1 MNPCQACWDAL
12 AEARAENKT
21 IRADER
27 EKIAANAPTDL
38 EWTEGEVPSE
48 DGLYLIGFSTIGGGR
63 MFCAVALFQDGH
75 WHTPA
80 TVIRHARINTKGEGG
95 E

>member
-27 EKIAANAPTDL
+27 EKWAEEKAAMERVIMEAVFYHNGAGP
-38 EWTEGEVPSE
+38 
-48 DGLYLIGFSTIGGGR
+48 IGR
-63 MFCAVALFQDGH
+63 ALD
-75 WHTPA
+75 A
-80 TVIRHARINTKGEGG
+80 LDNYRNTSKGEGG

>member
-27 EKIAANAPTDL
+27 EKAIA
-38 EWTEGEVPSE
+38 EVVAELRRGVELFP
-48 DGLYLIGFSTIGGGR
+48 DRYLFAFGAAADHIEKQFTTS
-63 MFCAVALFQDGH
+63 
-75 WHTPA
+75 
-80 TVIRHARINTKGEGG
+80 KGET
-95 E
+95 